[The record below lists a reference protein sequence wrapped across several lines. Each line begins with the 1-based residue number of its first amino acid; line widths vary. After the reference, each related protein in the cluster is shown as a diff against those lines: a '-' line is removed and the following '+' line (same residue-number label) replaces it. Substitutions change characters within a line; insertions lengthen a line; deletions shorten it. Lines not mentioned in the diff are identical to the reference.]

1 MHLSVKS
8 AVLVLLAAFVL
19 TGCGVRGSLQLPQ
32 EDKAAE
38 AETNKTGPDGKPAH
52 KPFILDRL
60 LR

>member
-8 AVLVLLAAFVL
+8 AVLVLLVAFAL
-19 TGCGVRGSLQLPQ
+19 TGCGVRGSLQLPP

-38 AETNKTGPDGKPAH
+38 APAKPDPDGKSGH
-52 KPFILDRL
+52 KPFILDGL